1 MGIRK
6 KICIWLFD
14 ISKLPYAKY
23 FKKNEAWNL
32 STNDLLKFPT
42 NTLGN
47 ELGKFLNTNN
57 FKLIPKLEKHDAYH
71 VITGFGTTVENEIAL
86 QYFFLGNGKKSI
98 YMYAVISIG
107 FMLVP
112 EYYQLYFKSY
122 KKGKNTN
129 PVYNLNIKN
138 LLTEPL
144 SDVKNQIRLY
154 QYYLIPTLL

>member
-6 KICIWLFD
+6 KICVWLFD
-14 ISKLPYAKY
+14 VSKLPYAKY
-23 FKKNEAWNL
+23 FKKNSPWNL
-32 STNDLLKFPT
+32 SANDLLQFPL
-42 NTLGN
+42 NSLGN
-47 ELGKFLNTNN
+47 ELGKFLDTNQ
-57 FKLIPKLEKHDAYH
+57 FSLIPKLEKHDAYH
-71 VITGFGTTVENEIAL
+71 VITEFGTTVENEIAL
-86 QYFFLGNGKKSI
+86 QYFFWGNGKKSI

-129 PVYNLNIKN
+129 PVYNLNIKK

-144 SDVKNQIRLY
+144 SDVKNQIRLN
-154 QYYLIPTLL
+154 QSNLKPTLL